1 LEDDVEKVISNEAP
15 DSKFAYVV
23 VVSRRARQLMIGARP
38 LVENPHSRKNTRI
51 AEEELRAG
59 VLEFE
64 APVQP
69 NAETADAEAKRR
81 KA

>member
-1 LEDDVEKVISNEAP
+1 LEDELNMAVSNEAP

-23 VVSRRARQLMIGARP
+23 VVSRRARQLMVGARP

-59 VLEFE
+59 TLEY
-64 APVQP
+64 
-69 NAETADAEAKRR
+69 ETPENKEEEDGKRR
-81 KA
+81 KG

>member
-1 LEDDVEKVISNEAP
+1 MTVSNEAP

-59 VLEFE
+59 TLEYE
-64 APVQP
+64 TPPEP
-69 NAETADAEAKRR
+69 NAEAEEARR
-81 KA
+81 HKG

>member
-1 LEDDVEKVISNEAP
+1 MAVSNEAP

-23 VVSRRARQLMIGARP
+23 VVSRRARQLMVGARP

-59 VLEFE
+59 TLEYQTPE
-64 APVQP
+64 
-69 NAETADAEAKRR
+69 NKDKEEEESKRR
-81 KA
+81 KG

>member
-1 LEDDVEKVISNEAP
+1 MTVSNEAP

-64 APVQP
+64 TP
-69 NAETADAEAKRR
+69 AEPGAEPLDADGKRR
-81 KA
+81 KS

>member
-1 LEDDVEKVISNEAP
+1 MTVSNEAP

-38 LVENPHSRKNTRI
+38 LIENSHSRKNTRI

-59 VLEFE
+59 TLEYETPAEPE
-64 APVQP
+64 AGSD
-69 NAETADAEAKRR
+69 DARRR
-81 KA
+81 KG